1 MYSEDKEYEYI
12 TDNNHLQATA
22 QYLTKEP
29 FIALDTEFIRQ
40 NTYFPIC
47 CLIQFASPNYS
58 GIIDPFITDA
68 SIFLNAIEDITKV
81 FHDAKQDLE
90 CLKNISNIKP
100 ETIFDTQIAEMF
112 LNFHE
117 SKTSYKTLVKNY
129 CNVTLNKSYTTANWR
144 KRPLDHEMLKYAIHD
159 VTYLREIYTKQ
170 LDNLQKLNRYEFYKE
185 YALSMF
191 TESNKIEKQPATLK
205 DAILAWRLSKA
216 ILTNTS
222 ANKILHITAV
232 SELIKRSPRNIKEFY
247 LSQNYSIIKLSK
259 QYALELLDIIAT
271 HSNESF
277 PEKTISPQSVPLLK
291 LLLNH
296 NAAVNNVSP
305 VIIAN
310 NTDIIDFATTGAIPP
325 CSKLQE
331 KLFWHDANLLL
342 QGKIGIKLDNGEIT
356 LIQL

>member
-12 TDNNHLQATA
+12 TDNNHLQAISEC
-22 QYLTKEP
+22 LRKEP

-58 GIIDPFITDA
+58 GIIDPFITDV
-68 SIFLNAIEDITKV
+68 SIFLRAIEDITKV

-129 CNVTLNKSYTTANWR
+129 CNVTLNKSYTTANWQ

-159 VTYLREIYTKQ
+159 VTYLREVYAKQ
-170 LDNLQKLNRYEFYKE
+170 LDNLHKLNRYEFYKE
-185 YALSMF
+185 YALSIF
-191 TESNKIEKQPATLK
+191 TESNKIDKAPVTLK

-216 ILTNTS
+216 ISTNTS
-222 ANKILHITAV
+222 ANRILHVTAIA
-232 SELIKRSPRNIKEFY
+232 ELIKRSPRNIKEFY

-259 QYALELLDIIAT
+259 QYALELLDIITT
-271 HSNESF
+271 HNDESS
-277 PEKTISPQSVPLLK
+277 EKIISPQSVPLLK

-310 NTDIIDFATTGAIPP
+310 NTDIIDFATTGVIPP
-325 CSKLQE
+325 CSELQL
-331 KLFWHDANLLL
+331 KIFWRDACLLL
-342 QGKIGIKLDNGEIT
+342 QGKIGMKLDNGEIT
-356 LIQL
+356 LITV